1 MPNFLEIPLTSF
13 SSCCVEN
20 FHIVVILVSAIY
32 LPILNGFQHGKK
44 LKNNKTYY
52 YDDCRCRIVF
62 LKGRLKVDIV
72 IWHLFL
78 RPID

>member
-1 MPNFLEIPLTSF
+1 LKVWAKILISEVP
-13 SSCCVEN
+13 
-20 FHIVVILVSAIY
+20 VVITASI
-32 LPILNGFQHGKK
+32 NK
-44 LKNNKTYY
+44 LKNNETYY

-62 LKGRLKVDIV
+62 LKGRLEVDIV